1 MKFNGITSEKGTERK
16 SSRTALVLLASGCH
30 EMEVATITH
39 VLKSAGV
46 DVTSV
51 SIQGSNTVKC
61 SHGMVIIPDECLKDV
76 PRSKSFDV
84 IVIPGHQASSP
95 FILSHELSHI
105 LKEQESAS
113 RVIAVVGS
121 STLLL
126 RDHGIG
132 VGCKVSCDPDIADQL
147 NPNQYTIVPDTVSTD
162 GRLVTCQG
170 TRSVTEFAI
179 AIVRLLFGKRRSFEL
194 AKELLPGAPKYSDSV
209 ECEAK
214 RVRKKSWLLFNW
226 LIRII

>member
-1 MKFNGITSEKGTERK
+1 MRLNGITSEKVTTERK
-16 SSRTALVLLASGCH
+16 SSRTALVLVSVGCH

-46 DVTSV
+46 DVAIV
-51 SIQGSNTVKC
+51 SIDGSNAVKC
-61 SHGMVIIPDECLKDV
+61 SHGMVIVPDECLKDV
-76 PRSKSFDV
+76 PRSKSFGA
-84 IVIPGHQASSP
+84 IVIPGHQASSA
-95 FILSHELSHI
+95 FILSHEVSRI

-113 RVIAVVGS
+113 RVIAVIGS
-121 STLLL
+121 STLIL

-132 VGCKVSCDPDIADQL
+132 IGHKVACDPNIADKL

-179 AIVRLLFGKRRSFEL
+179 AIVRLLYGKRRSFEL
-194 AKELLPGAPKYSDSV
+194 ANDLLPSAPKYSHSV

-214 RVRKKSWLLFNW
+214 RARKN
-226 LIRII
+226 